1 VQNKKFFSFGTL
13 LSFELRGRDKIKS
26 FKNEIENK
34 IGTKFLALEILCDKE
49 EKMKEKNFFARLSY
63 KRVED
68 KNI

>member
-1 VQNKKFFSFGTL
+1 M
-13 LSFELRGRDKIKS
+13 S

-49 EKMKEKNFFARLSY
+49 KIEEKNFFARLSY